1 MKAQTH
7 GGSSVSATIPWK
19 ATPIGQHQREPLSW
33 ASWTVT
39 NLCLTEALTE
49 NSQFEHPFIPNT
61 KNIKKVIISHERE
74 ALRDYE
80 QLLCSPPYTCT
91 IIICYVCI
99 SPSPPPGLVYF
110 WTPMV
115 RTQVL
120 SELIHFWQYI
130 SRSVKQ

>member
-1 MKAQTH
+1 MVAAQCQPQSP
-7 GGSSVSATIPWK
+7 GK
-19 ATPIGQHQREPLSW
+19 QHQLVNTKGSPCPGRAGQLPTCVSLKPLQKI
-33 ASWTVT
+33 
-39 NLCLTEALTE
+39 L
-49 NSQFEHPFIPNT
+49 NSEHPFIPNT

-120 SELIHFWQYI
+120 SELINFWQYI